1 MNILNSFS
9 FRRRANNKV
18 SYQQLNNWFAQKRTN
33 NATTTFSNGSKKPQQ
48 LQQER
53 HNNRSS
59 LPQCV
64 GIDAADQS
72 ELLTGTATNTYGS
85 LFQLPS
91 SFGSSGN
98 ESREA
103 AINFQQKLASFF
115 NSATMNGSGCTATQ
129 QQQHQIPMAQ
139 LPPDVQGK
147 FAAIGGASTASV
159 GTEHI
164 VVGDSLTTNTVGGT
178 TTTTATTTT
187 SARSSSS
194 SGHHMEHSSVEVLEI
209 VLNYVNKRT
218 LNYRELM
225 AVQTHPSQQSMAA
238 VASLEWQ

>member
-1 MNILNSFS
+1 MNILNSSS

-33 NATTTFSNGSKKPQQ
+33 NATTTSSNGSKKQQQ

-59 LPQCV
+59 LPQCA

-72 ELLTGTATNTYGS
+72 ELLTGTAPNTYGS

-129 QQQHQIPMAQ
+129 QQHQIPMAQ

-147 FAAIGGASTASV
+147 FAAIGGALTLTASV

-194 SGHHMEHSSVEVLEI
+194 SGHHMEHSSVEVLGI
-209 VLNYVNKRT
+209 VLNSFK
-218 LNYRELM
+218 LCE
-225 AVQTHPSQQSMAA
+225 
-238 VASLEWQ
+238 

>member
-1 MNILNSFS
+1 MNILNSSS

-33 NATTTFSNGSKKPQQ
+33 NATTTSSNGSKKQQQ

-59 LPQCV
+59 LLQCAD
-64 GIDAADQS
+64 IDAANQS
-72 ELLTGTATNTYGS
+72 ELLTGTAPNTYGS

-91 SFGSSGN
+91 SFGSAGN

-115 NSATMNGSGCTATQ
+115 NSATMNNSHSGCTATQ

-159 GTEHI
+159 GAEHI
-164 VVGDSLTTNTVGGT
+164 VGGDSLTTNTVGGT
-178 TTTTATTTT
+178 TTTTATATT

-194 SGHHMEHSSVEVLEI
+194 SGHHMEHSSVEVLGI
-209 VLNYVNKRT
+209 VLNSFK
-218 LNYRELM
+218 LCK
-225 AVQTHPSQQSMAA
+225 
-238 VASLEWQ
+238 

>member
-33 NATTTFSNGSKKPQQ
+33 NATTASSNGSKKQQQ
-48 LQQER
+48 LQQEWQER

-59 LPQCV
+59 LPQCA
-64 GIDAADQS
+64 GIDAAGQN
-72 ELLTGTATNTYGS
+72 EHLTGTATNTYGS

-91 SFGSSGN
+91 SFGSAGN

-115 NSATMNGSGCTATQ
+115 NSATMNGSGCTATT

-159 GTEHI
+159 GVEHI
-164 VVGDSLTTNTVGGT
+164 VGGDSLTTNTVGGT
-178 TTTTATTTT
+178 TTTTATATT

-194 SGHHMEHSSVEVLEI
+194 SGHHMEHSSVEVLTNFKLCE
-209 VLNYVNKRT
+209 
-218 LNYRELM
+218 
-225 AVQTHPSQQSMAA
+225 
-238 VASLEWQ
+238 